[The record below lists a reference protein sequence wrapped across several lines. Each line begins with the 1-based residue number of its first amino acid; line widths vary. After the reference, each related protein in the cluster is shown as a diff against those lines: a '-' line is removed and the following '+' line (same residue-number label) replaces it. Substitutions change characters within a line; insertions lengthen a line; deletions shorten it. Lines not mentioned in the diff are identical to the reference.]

1 MSEVT
6 PNELPRSDQVEQ
18 QPTLLE
24 WPGEAPLPAVAEL
37 ATGIQAVAG
46 APRLEVGP
54 VPLTR
59 VAEYEL
65 IKEVGRGGMG
75 VVFKAR
81 HVRLNRIV
89 ALKMIRGG
97 ALANADE
104 LQRFEKEAAAA
115 AQLQHPN
122 IVALYEVSAHNQ
134 QPFLSMEFIGGT
146 SLAERVSLGPLS
158 GRRAAEYL
166 ELTARAVHYAHS
178 RGIVHRDLK
187 PANVLLDENDQPKVT
202 DFGLAKHMETQ
213 SDQTRTGAILGTP
226 SYMSP
231 EQAAGSKDISPSSD
245 VYSLGAIL
253 YELMTGKPPFCGET
267 PLATLNLVAE
277 ADPIPPRL
285 LNPGVDRDLETI
297 CLKCLEKSPARR
309 YESADSL
316 ADDLHRYLGGEP
328 ITARRVSV
336 LSRAI
341 KWCWRNKAV
350 AMLTTGFL
358 LTIAVSFSA
367 VAYIAYDEMDL
378 RGQAEKAKGQ
388 VEKANDLAALRL
400 ETMRHLLYLS
410 EMRQAQQTLRRADHD
425 GVLRILEDHWRPKQ
439 GLKDLRDWEWYFL
452 KERCQA
458 RLAFG
463 SHMDRAFAVAYR
475 PDGKQL
481 ASAGGELGKP
491 GEIKLWEVR
500 TGNRIKTLKGHAD
513 VITALA
519 FHPDKPLL
527 ASSSYDKTIKLWDLD
542 TGLEIATLRGHTR
555 AVYHVAFGLKGTR
568 LASASEDLSVRI
580 WDFERYP
587 IDPKGSVR
595 TLLGHNGAVTG
606 VAFHPDG
613 QLLASG
619 SEDRTV
625 KLWNLA
631 TDQLE
636 KNLVG
641 HEGEVTALVYS
652 ADGKTL
658 VSGGG
663 TGNQRGEVHFWE
675 DEGRTHYFRHGLSDR
690 VLSVSISRD
699 DKVAAACG
707 DGILRVWNKK
717 RSSESLSFRGDPQS
731 LSGVAFAPD
740 GFSLATAGHSGRI
753 SLWNSSA
760 GLETLTLSA
769 PGALKSL
776 AFHPKEP
783 WVAAAGGT
791 RGDVRVWNLEYP
803 EQPIVHAGHKAG
815 VGCLAFSPDG
825 RFLASAGDDHL
836 VRVVDFRQPASPP
849 ILLEGHTATVHAMAY
864 HPRGDLLA
872 SAGEDE
878 TIRLHNPATGKLV
891 STLTGHT
898 NGILCLAFSP
908 DGNWLASGS
917 YDKTV
922 RLWDLRN
929 NGKGN
934 AVFGGH
940 SLVVNSVAFSPDLGP
955 NGETLRLASASKDK
969 TIRVWNLAHRFQEYK
984 LEGSPGGVQSIAY
997 HKGGG
1002 RIVSISEDR
1011 MIRLWDIVT
1020 RQEILEFEDQVGA
1033 LRTVAFSPDGR
1044 YLAAAGAGVVR
1055 VWQASKEILNERN

>member
-1 MSEVT
+1 MSEPT
-6 PNELPRSDQVEQ
+6 PNDLERSDPVEQ

-24 WPGEAPLPAVAEL
+24 WPGAVQRAAAAL

-46 APRLEVGP
+46 SPRLEVGP

-59 VAEYEL
+59 VADYEL

-97 ALANADE
+97 ALANSDE

-146 SLAERVSLGPLS
+146 SLSERVSLGPLS

-202 DFGLAKHMETQ
+202 DFGLAKHMENQ
-213 SDQTRTGAILGTP
+213 SDQTRTGAVLGTP

-231 EQAAGSKDISPSSD
+231 EQAAGSKDISPASD

-277 ADPIPPRL
+277 VEPIPPRL

-297 CLKCLEKSPARR
+297 CLKCLEKTPERR
-309 YESADSL
+309 YETADSL
-316 ADDLHRYLGGEP
+316 ADDLRRYLSGEP

-336 LSRAI
+336 FGRAT
-341 KWCWRNKAV
+341 KWCWRNKAITLMT
-350 AMLTTGFL
+350 AAFL
-358 LTIAVSFSA
+358 LMTSASFSI
-367 VAYIAYDEMDL
+367 VSYIAYDEKEL
-378 RGQAEKAKGQ
+378 REQAEKARQQ
-388 VEKANDLAALRL
+388 VEKANELAAVRL
-400 ETMRHLLYLS
+400 ESMRHLLYLS
-410 EMRQAQQTLRRADHD
+410 EMRQAQQTLRRADLD
-425 GVLRILEDHWRPKQ
+425 SALRILDKHFQPKE
-439 GLKDLRDWEWYFL
+439 GLTDLRDWEWYFL
-452 KERCQA
+452 KERCQS
-458 RLAFG
+458 RVAFG
-463 SHMDRAFAVAYR
+463 SHIDRAFAVAYR
-475 PDGKQL
+475 LDGKQL

-491 GEIKLWEVR
+491 GEIRLWDLR
-500 TGNRIKTLKGHAD
+500 NGKRLKTLKGHTN

-519 FHPDKPLL
+519 VHPDKPLL
-527 ASSSYDKTIKLWDLD
+527 ASSSYDKTIKLWNLD
-542 TGLEIATLRGHTR
+542 TGAEIATLRGHTS
-555 AVYHVAFGLKGTR
+555 AVYHVAFAPKGTQ
-568 LASASEDLSVRI
+568 LASGSEDLTLRVWDYERYKADPIGSVRI
-580 WDFERYP
+580 LR
-587 IDPKGSVR
+587 
-595 TLLGHNGAVTG
+595 GHNGAVTS

-613 QLLASG
+613 QMLASG

-631 TDQLE
+631 TEQLE

-641 HEGEVTALVYS
+641 HEGEVTSVVFS
-652 ADGKTL
+652 HDGKTL

-663 TGNQRGEVHFWE
+663 SGNQRGEVHFWE
-675 DEGRTHYFRHGLSDR
+675 DEGRTHYFRNGLSDR

-699 DKVAAACG
+699 DKVAAASG
-707 DGILRVWNKK
+707 DGILRVWNQK
-717 RSSESLSFRGDPQS
+717 RSSEAISFRVDPQS
-731 LSGVAFAPD
+731 VNGVAFAPD
-740 GFSLATAGHSGRI
+740 GFSLAVAGHNGRI
-753 SLWNSSA
+753 SLWNSSG
-760 GLETLTLSA
+760 GLHTFTLSA
-769 PGALKSL
+769 PGTLKTV
-776 AFHPKEP
+776 AFNSKEQ
-783 WVAAAGGT
+783 WIAAAGSP
-791 RGDVRVWNLEYP
+791 RGDVYVWSLDYP
-803 EQPIVHAGHKAG
+803 EQPIVIKGNKSG
-815 VGCLAFSPDG
+815 VACLAFSPDG
-825 RFLASAGDDHL
+825 RHLASGGDDHV
-836 VRVVDFRQPASPP
+836 VRVVDFRQPVTPP
-849 ILLEGHTATVHAMAY
+849 VLLEGHTATIHAVAY
-864 HPRGDLLA
+864 HPRGDLIA

-878 TIRLHNPATGKLV
+878 AIRLHDPATGKLV
-891 STLTGHT
+891 ATLNGHS

-922 RLWDLRN
+922 RLWDLKN
-929 NGKGN
+929 NFQNHAILKGH
-934 AVFGGH
+934 G
-940 SLVVNSVAFSPDLGP
+940 LVVNAVAFSPDLGLDG
-955 NGETLRLASASKDK
+955 NSLWLASASKDK
-969 TIRVWNLAHRFQEYK
+969 TIRVWNLATLSQEYK

-997 HKGGG
+997 HPHG
-1002 RIVSISEDR
+1002 RRIASIGEDR
-1011 MIRLWDIVT
+1011 MVRLWDIVT
-1020 RQEILEFEDQVGA
+1020 RQEILEFEDNVGT

-1044 YLAAAGAGVVR
+1044 YLAGAGAGVVR
-1055 VWQASKEILNERN
+1055 VWQAAKEIMNERK